1 MDYHFGASEST
12 RREFL
17 RRAAAAGLVA
27 VPAAGGL
34 AACATSGGG
43 GSGGNANQKKG
54 KKTKSNPLG
63 VDASAPLNV
72 AAFDGGFG
80 FQYNKNDGAVYNK
93 EFPKAKV
100 SVQGL
105 QELGQKLQPKFV
117 AGNPPDV
124 IDNSGAGNLDV
135 ATLISNGQIAEL
147 TDLYD
152 APAYDTP
159 GKTVKDTLRP
169 GVVQSGEFNGKPYIM
184 NYVYTIWGIWNSS
197 TLFKQKGWE
206 YPKTWDDMLKL
217 CKTIKQTTDMAPWTY
232 QGKYPAYIIN
242 AILTSATKMGGT
254 DVTRN
259 IDNLEPNAWHQ
270 DAVKE
275 AANAYYQLIKQDYV
289 LKGTPGLTHIQSQT
303 KWTQGQAVFIPCG
316 TWLRNEARS
325 TTPKNFDMVINPTP
339 SLTTSDKMPFDAAW
353 EGAGEG
359 FIVPQQATNVQGGKE
374 YLRIMLSTKQ
384 SKDFSNLVSAITST
398 DYTVGAGADSS
409 VTSALAMAKN
419 AGSNFF
425 TWQFGT
431 WYAKAETEVENATGS
446 LMSPGGITPDEWMKR
461 CQKAADDTAKDK
473 SIKKYHR

>member
-27 VPAAGGL
+27 LPAAGGL
-34 AACATSGGG
+34 AACATSGSA
-43 GSGGNANQKKG
+43 SGGNKPKTG
-54 KKTKSNPLG
+54 KKTNKNPLG
-63 VDASAPLNV
+63 VDESAALNV

-80 FQYNKNDGAVYNK
+80 YQYNKNDGSVYNK
-93 EFPKAKV
+93 EFAKAKV
-100 SVQGL
+100 NVQGL
-105 QELGQKLQPKFV
+105 QELGKKLQPKFV
-117 AGNPPDV
+117 GGNPPDV

-135 ATLISNGQIAEL
+135 ASLIANGQIAEL
-147 TDLYD
+147 TDLYN

-169 GVVQSGEFNGKPYIM
+169 GVVESGEFNGKPYIM
-184 NYVYTIWGIWNSS
+184 NYVYTVWGIWHSK
-197 TLFKQKGWE
+197 TLFDQKGWD
-206 YPKTWDDMLKL
+206 YPQTWDDMLKL
-217 CKTIKQTTDMAPWTY
+217 CKKIKQSTSMAPWTY

-242 AILTSATKMGGT
+242 AILTSAAKLGGN
-254 DVTRN
+254 DVMKN
-259 IDNLEPNAWHQ
+259 IDNLEPNAWKQ

-275 AANAYYQLIKQDYV
+275 AATAYHQLIAQDYV

-339 SLTTSDKMPFDAAW
+339 SLSTSDKMPFSAAW

-359 FIVPQQATNVQGGKE
+359 FIVPKQASNAQGGKE
-374 YLRIMLSTKQ
+374 YLRIMLSKKQ
-384 SKDFSNLVSAITST
+384 SQDFSNLVNAITST
-398 DYTVGAGADSS
+398 DYTVGQGADTS
-409 VTSALAMAKN
+409 VTSALAMTKA

-431 WYAKAETEVENATGS
+431 WYAKMETAVENATGS
-446 LMSPGGITPDEWMKR
+446 LMSPGGISVDEWIKR
-461 CQKAADDTAKDK
+461 CQQAADDTSKDK
-473 SIKKYHR
+473 TIKKYHR